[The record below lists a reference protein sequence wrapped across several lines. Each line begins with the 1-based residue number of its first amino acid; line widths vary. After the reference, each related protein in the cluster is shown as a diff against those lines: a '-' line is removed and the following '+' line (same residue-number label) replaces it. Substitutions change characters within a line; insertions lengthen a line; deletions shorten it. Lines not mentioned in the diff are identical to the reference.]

1 VQTDTCGT
9 DNILQGALFN
19 HGLAASAQIA
29 NWYQQRLA
37 MIADQPL
44 LNTNHLHSP
53 DTFHQSA

>member
-1 VQTDTCGT
+1 VQTYTCGT

-37 MIADQPL
+37 MIADQ
-44 LNTNHLHSP
+44 
-53 DTFHQSA
+53 TFAEHQSPS